1 MKHYTEFDKKSL
13 PEIRFLKN
21 NKSIAYANIEAGF
34 DIETTNTIHNGEKV
48 AFSYIW
54 MFGIGHGHNVYY
66 GRTLE
71 EFKDFMNTISK
82 VLELNEKKLLPIYV
96 HNFGF
101 EFQFIRKYFDWD
113 NVFSVKERKP
123 IKASTNGLEF
133 RDSLILSGK
142 SLKKTGED
150 LIKHKVKKLDGYDYD
165 LIRTPETELT
175 EDELAY
181 CKNDIQVITAYINEQ
196 IEVEGNILRI
206 PMTNTSRV
214 RRYVRGACYGGSG
227 GSYSRYRNTME
238 DLQIGKE
245 YHQLRR
251 AFQGGFT
258 HASYSKVNKVIKDVS
273 SYDLSS
279 SYPAVMVTEQFPMS
293 RAIDLKV
300 DTVEELLELT
310 KKYCLVFDVAFK
322 GLINTFEHES
332 YISESKCLVLED
344 ADSFNGRVYVAGMLV
359 TTITDVDFDIIRKVY
374 EWDSISIGNL
384 KGYKKG
390 KLPKPIIKSILDLY
404 KIKTELK
411 DVEGKEVEYNLSK
424 TMLNSVYGMTVTDII
439 NQGSNY
445 ETEWFT
451 KENDEFDEIKNHNA
465 SRNRFLYYPWGVFV
479 TAYARRNLWTG
490 ILSLGSDYCYSDT
503 DAIKFINEEKNKP
516 FIKAYNQ
523 MITTKVNN
531 TITEL
536 ELYEYLDLK
545 NIYGE
550 IKPLGIF
557 EKDGQYDTFKSL
569 GAKRYMFRSKKKY
582 ELVLAGLGKDNGMDY
597 LKKLGNNKEKGI
609 FEEFNNELYVPK
621 EHTGNLTHIYIDHP
635 IDIEVTDYLGKTSR
649 VKAESSVYLEAGD
662 FTLSDIIKAEELF
675 SNLQNNIYL
684 SSME

>member
-1 MKHYTEFDKKSL
+1 MKHYTTFDKKSL

-34 DIETTNTIHNGEKV
+34 DIETTNTIHNGEKI

-54 MFGIGHGHNVYY
+54 MFGIGFNHNVYY

-71 EFKDFMNTISK
+71 EFKEFMGTISE

-101 EFQFIRKYFDWD
+101 EFQFIRKHFEWD

-150 LIKHKVKKLDGYDYD
+150 LINYKVNKLDGYDYD
-165 LIRTPETELT
+165 LVRTPETELT
-175 EDELAY
+175 KEEMEY
-181 CKNDIQVITAYINEQ
+181 CKNDIQVITAYIKEQ
-196 IEVEGNILRI
+196 IELEGNILRI

-214 RRYVRGACYGGSG
+214 RRYVRGACYGNSG
-227 GSYSRYRNTME
+227 GAYTRYRNVME

-258 HASYSKVNKVIKDVS
+258 HASYKKTDKIIKDVS

-279 SYPAVMVTEQFPMS
+279 SYPSVMVTEQFPMS
-293 RAIDLKV
+293 RAIELKV
-300 DTVEELLELT
+300 NTIEELLELT
-310 KKYCLVFDVAFK
+310 KEYCLVFDVAFE
-322 GLINTFEHES
+322 GLINTFEYES
-332 YISESKCLVLED
+332 YISESKCLVLEE
-344 ADSFNGRVYVAGMLV
+344 ADSFNGRVYVAKKLV

-374 EWDSISIGNL
+374 SWDAIAIGNL
-384 KGYKKG
+384 IGYKKG

-404 KIKTELK
+404 KTKTVLK
-411 DVEGKEVEYNLSK
+411 DVKGKEVEYDLSK

-445 ETEWFT
+445 ETEWYT

-490 ILSLGSDYCYSDT
+490 ILSIGSDYCYSDT
-503 DAIKFINEEKNKP
+503 DAIKFTNEENNKP
-516 FIKAYNQ
+516 FIEAYNR
-523 MITTKVNN
+523 MITAKVNK
-531 TITEL
+531 TIKEL
-536 ELYEYLDLK
+536 ELHEYLDLE
-545 NIYGE
+545 NIHGE

-557 EKDGQYDTFKSL
+557 EKDGQYDKFKTL
-569 GAKRYMFRSKKKY
+569 GAKRYMFRTKNKY

-597 LKKLGNNKEKGI
+597 LKKLGKNKEAGI
-609 FEEFNNELYVPK
+609 FKQFNNELYVPK

-635 IDIEVTDYLGKTSR
+635 IEVEITDYLGKTAK
-649 VKAESSVYLEAGD
+649 VKEQSSIYLESSD
-662 FTLSDIIKAEELF
+662 FTLSDIIKTEELLN
-675 SNLQNNIYL
+675 NLKDNIYM